1 MKDFVQEATLKMLLQ
16 DNISAEVE
24 KIGEDILKKLGATQ
38 TLNQEVTTTPKKKT
52 TKKKTSKEQTL
63 TKVDDKSKPTQRQRK
78 LIYERL
84 NKQDLNR
91 EHPFVPMLM
100 NDIATQGK

>member
-1 MKDFVQEATLKMLLQ
+1 ME
-16 DNISAEVE
+16 E
-24 KIGEDILKKLGATQ
+24 
-38 TLNQEVTTTPKKKT
+38 EVTTTPKKKT
-52 TKKKTSKEQTL
+52 SKKQTL